1 MQHPKLGVSVRSLSP
16 LFLTAVLF
24 GCGGGGSGSTNTP
37 PPVVVVPPP
46 PAVAANLSGVV
57 SAGLFANAVVNVFDA
72 NTYVEGANNTV
83 IATTVTATDG
93 SYRTTLPLG
102 FSKTILI
109 RANGKADNSSFVK
122 DEVFGQVSV
131 TESFLIQAIIPAS
144 DVTGKDLTA
153 NVTPFTHVMAT
164 FVARKLGQ
172 ADLDKAIVLARAQV
186 KDKLT
191 MGLDPLTFS
200 PLDSK
205 MLTLLASVS
214 NIAKAAQSTDATDP
228 YYCAGKALPAEK
240 ISCTIKTASATLQ
253 PIQKLA
259 APGSAVTINF
269 NPISALSN
277 AATNLDTALVATN
290 TGLSNTEL
298 KAKKAEVVNA
308 LNVTKTTAQTSL
320 AESMRMAAFWIKED
334 MTGRLDILSGPNMGS
349 YQGWSYQAQ
358 LCSGGHNC
366 ISVGPPVEVTAQD
379 QVDDKEILGEAKK
392 IINVVLTELGQ
403 LLYDMIKA
411 KIVPPQSVINSVI
424 DKAIRDGLA
433 AKNVAVGMNS
443 ATAGFAAA
451 GFPVGGVS
459 SGGAGQDTPPG
470 QMAAAKECVD
480 IASYQ
485 NPTAV
490 PFDPQLDSNC
500 RMAQVNACFHEK
512 VGSKV
517 FDEEGRAN
525 CSIVKTLMET
535 LEGNWTCNK
544 YCPYPY

>member
-1 MQHPKLGVSVRSLSP
+1 MQPLQTHRLVNSLFP
-16 LFLTAVLF
+16 LLAALLF
-24 GCGGGGSGSTNTP
+24 GCGGDRNIGPAKTVITP
-37 PPVVVVPPP
+37 PA
-46 PAVAANLSGVV
+46 AVASNLSGVV

-83 IATTVTATDG
+83 IATAVTASDG

-144 DVTGKDLTA
+144 DVTGKDITA
-153 NVTPFTHVMAT
+153 NVTPFTHAMAT

-186 KDKLT
+186 KETLT
-191 MGLDPLTFS
+191 MGLDPLTTS
-200 PLDSK
+200 PLNST

-214 NIAKAAQSTDATDP
+214 NIAKTAQSTDATDP

-253 PIQKLA
+253 PIQKLT
-259 APGSAVTINF
+259 APGSTATINF
-269 NPISALSN
+269 SPISALSN

-290 TGLSNTEL
+290 TGMSNTEL
-298 KAKKAEVVNA
+298 KAKKTEVVNA
-308 LNVTKTTAQTSL
+308 LNTTKTTAQTSL
-320 AESMRMAAFWIKED
+320 AESMRMAAFWIKEN
-334 MTGRLDILSGPNMGS
+334 MTGRLDILSGPTMGS

-358 LCSGGHNC
+358 LCSGGYNC
-366 ISVGPPVEVTAQD
+366 ISVGPPVEVSAQD
-379 QVDDKEILGEAKK
+379 QIDDKEILGEAQK
-392 IINVVLTELGQ
+392 IIKVVLAELGQ
-403 LLYDMIKA
+403 LLRDMMSA
-411 KIVPPQSVINSVI
+411 KIIPPQSVINSVI

-433 AKNVAVGMNS
+433 AKDVAVGLNS
-443 ATAGFAAA
+443 AKAGFAAA
-451 GFPVGGVS
+451 GFPVEGVGS
-459 SGGAGQDTPPG
+459 SGTAQDTPPG
-470 QMAAAKECVD
+470 QMAAAKECID

-490 PFDPQLDSNC
+490 PFDPQVDSNC

-512 VGSKV
+512 VGSKI
-517 FDEEGRAN
+517 FDAEGRAN

-535 LEGNWTCNK
+535 LEGSWNCNK